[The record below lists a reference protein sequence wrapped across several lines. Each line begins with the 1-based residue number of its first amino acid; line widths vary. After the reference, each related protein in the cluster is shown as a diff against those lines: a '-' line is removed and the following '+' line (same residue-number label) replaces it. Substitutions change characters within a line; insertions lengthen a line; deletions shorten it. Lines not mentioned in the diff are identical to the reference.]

1 MRHVAA
7 AVVVMVIALAMTTL
21 AVGALEG
28 TLRIPDASATYLL
41 AVVSVAVAF
50 GTPAAVA
57 IAIVTRYPLARVV
70 LCGDCATGRTIAR
83 LAPAAAS
90 AGVVLEPR
98 LRQGGGWDIEVRAA

>member
-1 MRHVAA
+1 MNVEAWSGSPR
-7 AVVVMVIALAMTTL
+7 
-21 AVGALEG
+21 
-28 TLRIPDASATYLL
+28 
-41 AVVSVAVAF
+41 
-50 GTPAAVA
+50 PAACVESTWDWEVELEAA

-83 LAPAAAS
+83 LAPAAAN

>member
-1 MRHVAA
+1 MNVEVWPGPPRPAA
-7 AVVVMVIALAMTTL
+7 ACGSTWDWD
-21 AVGALEG
+21 LE
-28 TLRIPDASATYLL
+28 LEA
-41 AVVSVAVAF
+41 
-50 GTPAAVA
+50 A
-57 IAIVTRYPLARVV
+57 IAIVTRYPLSRVV